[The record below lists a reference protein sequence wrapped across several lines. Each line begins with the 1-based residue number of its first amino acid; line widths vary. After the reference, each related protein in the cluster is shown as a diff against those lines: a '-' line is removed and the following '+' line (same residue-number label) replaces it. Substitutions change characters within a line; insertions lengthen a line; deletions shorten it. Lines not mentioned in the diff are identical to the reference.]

1 LWLKRGDRN
10 ISTIDLF
17 RGSFVLL
24 AAPEGAAWLDAA
36 GPVRKESNGLEL
48 DAHLV
53 GGPDIRDPE
62 GRFAT
67 AYGLTSSGCALVRPD
82 GFVVWRA
89 KAAVQDPENVLA
101 KAFRTI
107 LMQS

>member
-1 LWLKRGDRN
+1 LWLKRGNRD

-17 RGSFVLL
+17 SGSFVLL

-36 GPVRKESNGLEL
+36 GPVRKESKGLEL

-82 GFVVWRA
+82 GFVAWRA
-89 KAAVQDPENVLA
+89 KAAVQDPKNVLA